1 MLFPASTGLGVAVL
15 VTARSA
21 CVAFATRTL
30 AVALAA
36 AGFGSGVPE
45 LPVAVLEIVEPRGAV
60 ASTVTTSVK
69 VADPPFAN
77 GVASVHEIFP
87 VIPTPGVV
95 QFQAPGAVKE
105 RNVVFVGT
113 VSTRLVATAAAG
125 PMFCRTSLYVIVPP
139 GGTEVADA
147 VFVSVRNAE
156 VAEPTTLMAVAV
168 LFARLGSF
176 VPEVIA
182 ATSTICVPKTVPAL
196 TCATTVNVPVPPAP
210 LGKFG
215 FVHVIFPV
223 ARMDAF
229 ELQVQ
234 PAGAVMD

>member
-21 CVAFATRTL
+21 CVAFATRTF

-36 AGFGSGVPE
+36 PGFGSGVPE
-45 LPVAVLEIVEPRGAV
+45 LPVAVFEMVEPRGA
-60 ASTVTTSVK
+60 AALTVTTSVN
-69 VADPPFAN
+69 VADPPFASDGN
-77 GVASVHEIFP
+77 VQEISP
-87 VIPTPGVV
+87 VPPTPGVV
-95 QFQAPGAVKE
+95 QFQLPGDVKE
-105 RNVVFVGT
+105 KNVVFVGT
-113 VSTRLVATAAAG
+113 VSTRLVTTAAAG
-125 PMFCRTSLYVIVPP
+125 PTFCRTSVYVIVPP
-139 GGTEVADA
+139 GGTEVTDA
-147 VFVSVRNAE
+147 VFVSVRNAD

-176 VPEVIA
+176 VPEVMA
-182 ATSTICVPKTVPAL
+182 ATSTICVPKTVAAL
-196 TCATTVNVPVPPAP
+196 TCVTIVNVPVPPAP
-210 LGKFG
+210 LGTSG